1 MQTTLV
7 IGHKNPDTDSICSAI
22 CYAELKRRVTG
33 ESFLACRAGEINGE
47 TQYVLDRFS
56 VHPPKLITNLEPKLR
71 HVYFRRIKGIDGDF
85 SLKQAWE
92 HMKNQSIRS
101 VPVLTP
107 NNKVEGIITLGD
119 EARFYMEDQDARAL
133 SKSAATY
140 KNIADTLQGRV
151 VVGDENGRFS
161 DGKVSVASANPDM
174 MGSHIK
180 ENDLVIL
187 GNREEAQLCAIDLK
201 VSCIVVSLGAEVS
214 QHVIDRAEE
223 AGCTVIISPLD
234 SYTIAKLINQAVP
247 VRHIMKTEGI
257 ISFLDDDLVS
267 DVKEAVAKVKIR
279 YFPVVDR
286 EGSYLGMVSQRN
298 LLSVGRQKVI
308 LVDHNEKGQAADGIH
323 SADVTEIIDHHRIDS
338 VETMNP
344 IYFRNQPLGCTS
356 TIIAQ
361 MYREEDVEI
370 TPQIAGLLCSAILSD
385 TLMFRSPTC
394 TPLDERT
401 ARELA
406 RIAGI
411 DVEEHATE
419 MFNAGSCLAHKTP
432 EEIFHI
438 DCKSF
443 KAENYTFTV
452 SQITSVSGEE
462 LSRVSE
468 IMLPFMRD
476 YINQSTSDML
486 LMMLTN
492 IIDESTELLFVGKS
506 AKEIVSNAFA
516 AECGDSSVVLS
527 GVVSRKKQI
536 IAPVVSAIEA
546 L

>member
-33 ESFLACRAGEINGE
+33 ESYLACRAGEINNE
-47 TQYVLDRFS
+47 TQFVLDRFG
-56 VHPPKLITNLEPKLR
+56 VKPPKLITSLEPKLR
-71 HVYFRRIKGIDGDF
+71 HVYFRRIKGIDGDY

-92 HMKNQSIRS
+92 HMQNQSVRS
-101 VPVLTP
+101 VPILTP
-107 NNKVEGIITLGD
+107 ANKVEGIVTTGD

-133 SKSAATY
+133 SKSATTY
-140 KNIADTLQGRV
+140 RNIAQTLQGDIL
-151 VVGDENGRFS
+151 VGDENGRFS
-161 DGKVSVASANPDM
+161 EGKVSVASANPEM
-174 MGSHIK
+174 MEAHIT
-180 ENDLVIL
+180 EHDLVIL
-187 GNREEAQLCAIDLK
+187 GNRVEAQLCAIDLK
-201 VSCIVVSLGAEVS
+201 VSCIIVSLGAEVS
-214 QHVIDRAEE
+214 PHVLRSAEE
-223 AGCTVIISPLD
+223 AGCTVIVSPLD

-257 ISFLDDDLVS
+257 ISFSEDDLVS

-308 LVDHNEKGQAADGIH
+308 LVDHNEKGQAADGIR
-323 SADVTEIIDHHRIDS
+323 SAEVTEIIDHHRIDS

-344 IYFRNQPLGCTS
+344 IFFRNQPLGCTC

-361 MYREEDVEI
+361 MYQEADIEI
-370 TPQIAGLLCSAILSD
+370 PPQIAGLLCSAILSD

-394 TPLDERT
+394 TPVDERT
-401 ARELA
+401 ARKLA
-406 RIAGI
+406 DIAGI
-411 DVEEHATE
+411 NIEEHATA
-419 MFNAGSCLAHKTP
+419 MFNAGSCLGNKTAD
-432 EEIFHI
+432 EIFHI

-443 KAENYTFTV
+443 KADKTTFTV
-452 SQITSVSGEE
+452 SQVTSVSGEE
-462 LSRVSE
+462 LSRVRE
-468 IMLPFMRD
+468 RMLPFMRE
-476 YINQSTSDML
+476 YIKQAEVDML

-492 IIDESTELLFVGKS
+492 IFDESTELLFVGKN
-506 AKEIVSNAFA
+506 AKTIVSHAFS
-516 AECGDSSVVLS
+516 AECQDASVILK